1 VFAYLPG
8 LITGGSLIVAIGAQN
23 AFLIR
28 QGLAKAHVAIIVAI
42 CSLADAV
49 LILLGIGGLGK
60 IIEAAPQVLEA
71 VRWFGVAYLIW
82 FAIGSIKSARAATG
96 MQVDAAASVTRNQ
109 IVRTTLALTFLNPHV
124 YLDTVLFVGSVGNNF
139 GTDRWWFA
147 AGAITASITWFVGVG
162 FATSAAA
169 KFVTRASFWRIL
181 DYSIAVVMVAL
192 ALTLALYK
200 FASG

>member
-28 QGLAKAHVAIIVAI
+28 QGLAKQHVGIIVAI
-42 CSLADAV
+42 CSLADAM
-49 LILLGIGGLGK
+49 LILIGISGLGK
-60 IIEAAPQVLEA
+60 AIEAAPGVLEA

-82 FAIGSIKSARAATG
+82 FAIGSIKSAREAKP
-96 MQVDAAASVTRNQ
+96 MQIDGVSKANRKQ

-124 YLDTVLFVGSVGNNF
+124 YLDTVLFVGSLGNNF
-139 GTDRWWFA
+139 GADRWWFA
-147 AGAITASITWFVGVG
+147 AGAITASLTWFIGVG

-169 KFVTRASFWRIL
+169 KLVVRASFWRIL
-181 DYSIAVVMVAL
+181 DYSIAVVMFAL
-192 ALTLALYK
+192 AVALALYK
-200 FASG
+200 FSP

>member
-1 VFAYLPG
+1 MFAYLPG

-28 QGLAKAHVAIIVAI
+28 QGLAKQHVAIIVAI
-42 CSLADAV
+42 CSLADAL

-60 IIEAAPQVLEA
+60 IIEAAPQLIEA
-71 VRWFGVAYLIW
+71 IRWFGVVYLIW
-82 FAIGSIKSARAATG
+82 FAIGSMKSAKAAKG
-96 MQVDAAASVTRNQ
+96 MQIDGAAKVTRNQ

-139 GTDRWWFA
+139 GADRWWFA
-147 AGAITASITWFVGVG
+147 AGAITASLTWFIGVG

-169 KFVTRASFWRIL
+169 KFVARASFWRIL
-181 DYSIAVVMVAL
+181 DYSIAVVMFGLAFAL
-192 ALTLALYK
+192 AVYK
-200 FASG
+200 FSS